1 MLSLCPDFC
10 DISVMVDLES
20 KYCSANCKYAKGET
34 ELSLNKKSYNSWSF
48 YFLHPASAPPLKNTI
63 KQRYIQ
69 SPIQYISA

>member
-34 ELSLNKKSYNSWSF
+34 EFSLNKILQLLIILF
-48 YFLHPASAPPLKNTI
+48 FCILPLPLPSKNTI